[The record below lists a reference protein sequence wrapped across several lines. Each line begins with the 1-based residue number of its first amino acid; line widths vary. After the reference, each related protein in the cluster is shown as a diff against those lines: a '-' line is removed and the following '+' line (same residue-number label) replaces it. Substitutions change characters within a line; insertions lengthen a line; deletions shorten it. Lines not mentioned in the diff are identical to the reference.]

1 MTKFGAENEVSTDN
15 DDVDVVEEFMVVD
28 AVLTAS
34 DGANDEKAG
43 PDNNERGERGIFVS
57 KIFEKTRVGEVVL
70 VIEFEI
76 VAATAFSNL
85 DAVLITI
92 FDGAG
97 DEKEFLKVDAAD
109 FSVIVFILSGLDA
122 VK

>member
-1 MTKFGAENEVSTDN
+1 MTIFGAEDKVS
-15 DDVDVVEEFMVVD
+15 
-28 AVLTAS
+28 AGS
-34 DGANDEKAG
+34 DGGDKVERFTVAGVILITDYGADEEKIGLDSNKA
-43 PDNNERGERGIFVS
+43 GERGIFVS

-109 FSVIVFILSGLDA
+109 FSVIVFILSGLDT